1 MKKIGGFF
9 NSVKKVFGKKH
20 KKNGFE
26 INYDNTKFQDFLK
39 NLDISDPEYE
49 SVRKA
54 VDCCE
59 EAIYLSEK
67 RIAYSEELQ
76 NIYIKEKD
84 LELFNEFS
92 REQLKSLQE
101 KIDEYKTISKEKKGL
116 KNQVEN
122 YDRAFDYL
130 AKIEHQVEPAI
141 KEMQYH
147 ERRQSGLKRDIAY
160 IQGEKEELIYDKEQL
175 ENSLDFLYKF
185 SIVFVCVMAV
195 ITFTMGLFKIALN
208 KKIFIPAVL
217 LAVFTIVVGT
227 ATYYFQRKFRFEL
240 EMNAR
245 LQIRAVELLNR
256 AKVLYANCTSFLNF
270 EYKKYKVK
278 SSEML
283 KSNWDEYL
291 YQKQIN
297 KKHIAIN
304 NRMLEIFTDIE
315 KLFKKKG
322 IQDVQNLFESLLYL
336 INLDDKKLL
345 QKEIKEIKERTQR
358 ELEDLNLRQEKLWD
372 SIMELQRKDMT
383 EGHIISDIVNAYE
396 QEVQKLLE
404 KLAVKKEI

>member
-1 MKKIGGFF
+1 MKKLGGFF

-20 KKNGFE
+20 KKNDFE

-141 KEMQYH
+141 KEMQYQ

-358 ELEDLNLRQEKLWD
+358 ELEDLNIRQEKLWE
-372 SIMELQRKDMT
+372 SIMELQRNDMT
-383 EGHIISDIVNAYE
+383 ERHIISDIVNAYE

-404 KLAVKKEI
+404 KLAVKKES